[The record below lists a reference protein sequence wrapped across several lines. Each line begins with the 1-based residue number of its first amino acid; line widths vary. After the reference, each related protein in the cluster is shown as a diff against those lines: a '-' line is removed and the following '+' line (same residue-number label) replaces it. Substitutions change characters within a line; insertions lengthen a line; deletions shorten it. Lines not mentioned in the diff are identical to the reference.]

1 MLEASS
7 QQDLNPGQENLPFH
21 YTPPPLNG
29 ARTRTWWFLSSWGPW
44 TLDHPRLG
52 IWNQGE
58 KQAWWPPE
66 PLRSLPLL
74 FADFKVNIFLG
85 FRFQGAPV
93 FLLVGGWPCVGS
105 GRRGPRGF
113 RGV

>member
-21 YTPPPLNG
+21 YMPPPLNG

-44 TLDHPRLG
+44 TPDRPRLG

-58 KQAWWPPE
+58 KQAWRPPDPSE
-66 PLRSLPLL
+66 ASLCCLRTL
-74 FADFKVNIFLG
+74 
-85 FRFQGAPV
+85 R
-93 FLLVGGWPCVGS
+93 
-105 GRRGPRGF
+105 
-113 RGV
+113 